1 MNRYLVNSLR
11 SNYLRGVWEQNKIEE
26 RDFRCFARA
35 KNGARDKKFLCLA
48 HHFSRGQNTQNL
60 VPRPFFAET
69 LATQAIQWI
78 SVGKTNYTICWL
90 VIYLVDIAIHPLNN
104 WGQGSVVRQ
113 LYNAIRLI
121 NPYPVDKC

>member
-1 MNRYLVNSLR
+1 MGFGSKK
-11 SNYLRGVWEQNKIEE
+11 KIEE

-35 KNGARDKKFLCLA
+35 KNGARDKKFLCLV
-48 HHFSRGQNTQNL
+48 HHFSRGQNIQNL

-69 LATQAIQWI
+69 LATQVIQWI
-78 SVGKTNYTICWL
+78 SVGKTNYTIRWL
-90 VIYLVDIAIHPLNN
+90 AIYLVDIAIHPLNN